1 MRSIK
6 SRLLL
11 KGYKNKQSIITI
23 LLALVVMAGQAQQT
37 MTVKDSI
44 TNESIPFVSVYFGND
59 TGGYTV
65 SISGMTLVAIRTK
78 MVRLLFQT
86 KQNRYG
92 CLISAT
98 RQRASLR

>member
-37 MTVKDSI
+37 MTVKDRG
-44 TNESIPFVSVYFGND
+44 TTDND
-59 TGGYTV
+59 CQGQYH
-65 SISGMTLVAIRTK
+65 
-78 MVRLLFQT
+78 Q
-86 KQNRYG
+86 
-92 CLISAT
+92 
-98 RQRASLR
+98 

>member
-37 MTVKDSI
+37 
-44 TNESIPFVSVYFGND
+44 G
-59 TGGYTV
+59 
-65 SISGMTLVAIRTK
+65 
-78 MVRLLFQT
+78 QHH
-86 KQNRYG
+86 Q
-92 CLISAT
+92 
-98 RQRASLR
+98 

>member
-37 MTVKDSI
+37 MTVKDSKRSS
-44 TNESIPFVSVYFGND
+44 TDTVVSY
-59 TGGYTV
+59 
-65 SISGMTLVAIRTK
+65 
-78 MVRLLFQT
+78 LLRD
-86 KQNRYG
+86 KEH
-92 CLISAT
+92 L
-98 RQRASLR
+98 

>member
-1 MRSIK
+1 MT
-6 SRLLL
+6 
-11 KGYKNKQSIITI
+11 KNKMKHYKRFLF
-23 LLALVVMAGQAQQT
+23 LLAMLSAATISMAQT
-37 MTVKDSI
+37 IIVKDSI

-59 TGGYTV
+59 TGGYTDEN
-65 SISGMTLVAIRTK
+65 GK
-78 MVRLLFQT
+78 KT

>member
-37 MTVKDSI
+37 MIVKDSI

-59 TGGYTV
+59 TGGYTDENGK
-65 SISGMTLVAIRTK
+65 IT
-78 MVRLLFQT
+78 
-86 KQNRYG
+86 NRYG

>member
-37 MTVKDSI
+37 MIVKDSI

-59 TGGYTV
+59 TGGYTDENGKITDN
-65 SISGMTLVAIRTK
+65 S
-78 MVRLLFQT
+78 RLTNDHSCSEEHQ
-86 KQNRYG
+86 
-92 CLISAT
+92 S
-98 RQRASLR
+98 